1 LIRLSAFDGF
11 SASSLPEELKAQLS
25 RAEANLRRLSP
36 HAVFAAQI
44 FRTCVARL
52 ERTRLAIFYVRL
64 ECAIDQ
70 SVGPS
75 ARFQFRSYLEKH
87 FREPGSGPIW
97 LIPILQRDGVAQQK
111 HNDAFGADGGLASHL
126 QAGAV
131 GKCVELLL

>member
-1 LIRLSAFDGF
+1 MCSAIREDQAC
-11 SASSLPEELKAQLS
+11 
-25 RAEANLRRLSP
+25 
-36 HAVFAAQI
+36 I
-44 FRTCVARL
+44 F
-52 ERTRLAIFYVRL
+52 FYVRL